1 MIIFTDLDGTLLNHR
16 DYSYREAL
24 PALKK
29 IRSRR
34 IPLIMCTSNT
44 RREVEILQRTM
55 GLSEPFIVENGGGIF
70 FPSAYRGFRIEESL
84 GIRGAKCIPLG
95 IPYVRIRAFMKR
107 AGARYSIRGF
117 GDMTE
122 QEIADLT
129 GLPAEIAASAR
140 AREFTEPF
148 IIEDDEKLP
157 DLERAASEA
166 GIRITRG
173 GRFYHFIGRGND
185 KGEAVKHVTAIF
197 ERNRKTSTVIVGL
210 GDSRND
216 LPMLEQ
222 VDIPILIPHPDGRY
236 EKVNLP
242 GLIHAPFPG
251 SRGWNDALMTVL
263 DRYEKAHSSACK
275 FTELHRFEKRSSAW
289 DRRLFAK
296 RQKHAPA
303 IDSNPS
309 RA

>member
-34 IPLIMCTSNT
+34 IPLIMCTSKT

-185 KGEAVKHVTAIF
+185 KGEAVKYVTSIF
-197 ERNRKTSTVIVGL
+197 ERNRKKSVITVGL

-236 EKVNLP
+236 EKVDLP

-251 SRGWNDALMTVL
+251 SMGWNDALGDIL
-263 DRYEKAHSSACK
+263 DTYDRAHGKGSR
-275 FTELHRFEKRSSAW
+275 FVELHRFAKGSSA
-289 DRRLFAK
+289 RNAGVYARE
-296 RQKHAPA
+296 QKPVSSMGH
-303 IDSNPS
+303 DPS
-309 RA
+309 RV